1 MGADPIALCGNCRE
15 VKSIFNLNA
24 CVYCINDYFA
34 TNIDEKSG
42 RVITGENLAYSPDKK
57 DFIPGCLIDKPC
69 EELERIAKCVR
80 NGHRLLVD
88 PCR

>member
-15 VKSIFNLNA
+15 VKSIFNLNV
-24 CVYCINDYFA
+24 CVGCINDYFE

-42 RVITGENLAYSPDKK
+42 RVITKENLTKSEEDK
-57 DFIPGCLIDKPC
+57 DFHPRCLSDKPC
-69 EELERIAKCVR
+69 EELERIAACVQ